1 MKTSMRRYGPSQFGR
16 CQPRCQ
22 DDTIRLVNAS
32 RRRRSSHRAILA
44 ATRELIQE
52 RGYGS
57 LTIEGVAARAGVGK
71 QTIYRWWPSKGA
83 VAIEAL
89 LDEIHVAIE
98 FPDTGHFD
106 RDLGSLLASVA
117 ELLAAPETGPP
128 LTALLADTQ
137 HDYALRD
144 IWQEQVFRPIRGR
157 YLERVAAAREAGQVP
172 ADVADDEIL
181 DCAFGPL
188 WFRALTRPEA
198 MNEAF
203 GQTVARVIFDG
214 LSARP
219 VPQHA

>member
-1 MKTSMRRYGPSQFGR
+1 
-16 CQPRCQ
+16 
-22 DDTIRLVNAS
+22 VEAS

-44 ATRELIQE
+44 ATRELIRE
-52 RGYGS
+52 RGYGA

-89 LDEIHVAIE
+89 LDEIELAIE
-98 FPDTGHFD
+98 FPDTGD
-106 RDLGSLLASVA
+106 LSRDLGALLVSVA
-117 ELLAAPETGPP
+117 DLLGAPETGPP

-137 HDYALRD
+137 HDDALRE
-144 IWQEQVFRPIRGR
+144 IWQQQVFRPIRAR
-157 YLERVAAAREAGQVP
+157 YLERVAAAREAGHLP

-198 MNEAF
+198 INQAF
-203 GQTVARVIFDG
+203 GRTVARVVFDG
-214 LSARP
+214 LAARP
-219 VPQHA
+219 ISQGA

>member
-1 MKTSMRRYGPSQFGR
+1 MRRYGPSHHVEST
-16 CQPRCQ
+16 PTCQ
-22 DDTIRLVNAS
+22 DDTIRLVEAS

-44 ATRELIQE
+44 ATRELIRE

-89 LDEIHVAIE
+89 LDEIELAIE
-98 FPDTGHFD
+98 FPDTGD
-106 RDLGSLLASVA
+106 LSRDLGALLARVA
-117 ELLAAPETGPP
+117 KLLGAPATGPP

-137 HDYALRD
+137 HDDALRE
-144 IWQEQVFRPIRGR
+144 IWRQQVFGPIRGR
-157 YLERVAAAREAGQVP
+157 YLERVAAAREAGQLP

-203 GQTVARVIFDG
+203 GPTVARVVFDG

-219 VPQHA
+219 VPQDA

>member
-1 MKTSMRRYGPSQFGR
+1 M
-16 CQPRCQ
+16 
-22 DDTIRLVNAS
+22 IRE
-32 RRRRSSHRAILA
+32 H
-44 ATRELIQE
+44 
-52 RGYGS
+52 GYGS

-89 LDEIHVAIE
+89 LDEIELTIE
-98 FPDTGHFD
+98 FPDTGD
-106 RDLGSLLASVA
+106 LGRDLGSLLVSVA
-117 ELLAAPETGPP
+117 DLLGAPETGPP
-128 LTALLADTQ
+128 LTALLAETQ
-137 HDYALRD
+137 HDDALRE

-157 YLERVAAAREAGQVP
+157 YLERVAAAREAGRLP

-203 GQTVARVIFDG
+203 GRTVARVVFDG

>member
-1 MKTSMRRYGPSQFGR
+1 VK
-16 CQPRCQ
+16 
-22 DDTIRLVNAS
+22 AS

-44 ATRELIQE
+44 ATRELIRE

-89 LDEIHVAIE
+89 LDEIELAIE
-98 FPDTGHFD
+98 FPDTGHLG
-106 RDLGSLLASVA
+106 RDLGALLVSVA
-117 ELLAAPETGPP
+117 ELLGAPETGPP

-137 HDYALRD
+137 HDDALRELWRD
-144 IWQEQVFRPIRGR
+144 QVFRPIRGR
-157 YLERVAAAREAGQVP
+157 YLERVAAAREAGQLP
-172 ADVADDEIL
+172 DDIADDEVL

-203 GQTVARVIFDG
+203 GHTVARVVIDG
-214 LSARP
+214 LNARE
-219 VPQHA
+219 VPQGT